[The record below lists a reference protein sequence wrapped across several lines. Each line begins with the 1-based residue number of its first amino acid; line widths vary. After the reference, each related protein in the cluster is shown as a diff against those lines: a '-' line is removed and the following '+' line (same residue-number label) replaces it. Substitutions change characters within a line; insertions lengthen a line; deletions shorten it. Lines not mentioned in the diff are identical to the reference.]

1 MIRNFYRFDS
11 RLLNPFRM
19 SCEFLNKIERI
30 VPARRITVQDAC
42 TGTSDDEPRIVV
54 LPGLPGPVGPPG
66 DVGPVGHHGPRG
78 PMGPA
83 YGAAAAA
90 AALPPAAQFIPAAAN
105 NVAIAQ
111 PLPDQDPA
119 VAPIDGVV
127 YVRGPQG
134 PPGPQGPRGP
144 RGPMGPPGPIGP
156 MGQGPA
162 PRRGAPGQRR
172 RRAPRRRCLNCR
184 DCCMCDCANKPNCVC
199 ACSRP
204 PAANAPAANIRRR
217 SRSRSGSRERRARSR
232 SPLARPNFQ
241 DPQGAA
247 ELGALYRAIIRDR
260 RLRMRNPQNNMEEH
274 MDVEDDQRGLSF
286 SDQFSFK
293 GITSAAS
300 WTEGATVF
308 PEVRRVPAA
317 LKRLGCESLPSV
329 PADGC
334 LPLRSGR
341 LRGRLED
348 IVACGRWPSGISTQ

>member
-1 MIRNFYRFDS
+1 MVVDAVKDQRGPTLSQQLSF
-11 RLLNPFRM
+11 
-19 SCEFLNKIERI
+19 ERI
-30 VPARRITVQDAC
+30 TSAASWKTVQDAC

-127 YVRGPQG
+127 
-134 PPGPQGPRGP
+134 
-144 RGPMGPPGPIGP
+144 
-156 MGQGPA
+156 
-162 PRRGAPGQRR
+162 APGQRR